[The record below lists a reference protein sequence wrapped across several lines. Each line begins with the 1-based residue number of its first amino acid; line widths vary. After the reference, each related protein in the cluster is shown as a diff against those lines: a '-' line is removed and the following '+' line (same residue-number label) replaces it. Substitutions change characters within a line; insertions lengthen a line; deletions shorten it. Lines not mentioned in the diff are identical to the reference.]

1 MPKYLAVTG
10 GVGGAK
16 LARGLMEILPAES
29 LAFIVNTGD
38 DFRHI
43 NLHISPDLDSLMYA
57 LSDKNNPETGWGQ
70 AAETWSFIEN
80 FRSLGGEDWFSLG
93 DKDLAVH
100 TRRTLL
106 LQQGFSLSEVTSNI
120 FGAHGIEHTVWPMT
134 DDPVATTIVSKD
146 RTFSFQEYFVK
157 EKCAPPISEIT
168 FKGSGKAKA
177 NRECLNY
184 INDPDLAGIIIC
196 PSNPF
201 LSIDPILA
209 IPELHKALSRC
220 EATKIA
226 VSPIVGGDSLKGP
239 TAKIMNELNLPL
251 DTISIATHYKDL
263 VTGLMIDNSD
273 SGSEGKLHEL
283 GFSVSVS
290 QTIMRTLDDK
300 KNLAQTALNFIEKMN
315 R

>member
-16 LARGLMEILPAES
+16 LAKGLMEILPSES

-57 LSDKNNPETGWGQ
+57 LSDRNNPEMGWGQ
-70 AAETWSFIEN
+70 AEETWSFIEN
-80 FRSLGGEDWFSLG
+80 FRSLGGEGWFNLG

-106 LQQGFSLSEVTSNI
+106 MQQGFSLSEVTSSL
-120 FGAHGIEHTVWPMT
+120 FRAHGIKHTVWPMT
-134 DDPVATTIVSKD
+134 DDPVPTTIVSNDK
-146 RTFSFQEYFVK
+146 TFSFQEYFVK
-157 EKCAPPISEIT
+157 EKCVPPISEIK
-168 FKGSGKAKA
+168 FKGSEHAKA

-184 INDPDLAGIIIC
+184 INDKELAGIIIC

-209 IPELHKALSRC
+209 IPEFREALSKC
-220 EATKIA
+220 KATKIA
-226 VSPIVGGDSLKGP
+226 VSPLVGGDSLKGP
-239 TAKIMNELNLPL
+239 TAKIMSELNLPL
-251 DTISIATHYKDL
+251 DTISIANHYTGL
-263 VTGLMIDNSD
+263 VNGLMIDNSD
-273 SGSEGKLHEL
+273 SETEDRLREL
-283 GFSVSVS
+283 GFQVNVS
-290 QTIMRTLDDK
+290 QTVMRTLDDK
-300 KNLAQTALNFIEKMN
+300 KNLAQTALDFIKEVSE
-315 R
+315 

>member
-16 LARGLMEILPAES
+16 LAKGLLETLPSQS
-29 LAFIVNTGD
+29 LAFVVNTGD
-38 DFRHI
+38 DFNHL

-70 AAETWSFIEN
+70 AEETWSFIEN
-80 FRSLGGEDWFSLG
+80 FRLLGGEDWFSLG

-106 LQQGFSLSEVTSNI
+106 MQQGFSLSEVTSSL
-120 FGAHGIEHTVWPMT
+120 FGSHGIDHPIWPMT
-134 DDPVATTIVSKD
+134 DDPVATTIISKNK
-146 RTFSFQEYFVK
+146 TFSFQEYFVK
-157 EKCAPPISEIT
+157 EKCIPPISEIE
-168 FKGSGKAKA
+168 FVGSDKAKA
-177 NRECLNY
+177 NRECLDY
-184 INDPDLAGIIIC
+184 LNDPDLEGVIIC

-209 IPELHKALSRC
+209 IPELREALSRC
-220 EATKIA
+220 KATKIA

-239 TAKIMNELNLPL
+239 TAKIMRELNLPL
-251 DTISIATHYKDL
+251 DTVSIAKHYIGIVD
-263 VTGLMIDNSD
+263 GLMIDNSD
-273 SGSEGKLHEL
+273 SETENTIREL

-300 KNLAQTALNFIEKMN
+300 KNLAQTALNFIKKIN
-315 R
+315 T